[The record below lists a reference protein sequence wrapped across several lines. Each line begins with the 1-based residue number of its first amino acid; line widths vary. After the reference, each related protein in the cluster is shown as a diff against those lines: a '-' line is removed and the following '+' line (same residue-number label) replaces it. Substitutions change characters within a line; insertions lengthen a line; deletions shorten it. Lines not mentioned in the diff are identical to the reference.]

1 MNYNFKRY
9 MKMEIILNQIREGLR
24 SMGLPYVSQFETAL
38 ILFAVLVILFFI
50 SWIVLRRMK
59 LWYWK
64 TNIQIDTL
72 KNIDNQLVHIGNT
85 LSNDNRETADSET
98 QQLQSEEDIDTSNQE
113 IISEKNIPEG
123 KFAIGRSGRVYTEA
137 ELELQIRE

>member
-1 MNYNFKRY
+1 
-9 MKMEIILNQIREGLR
+9 MEIILNQIREGLR